1 MVKNT
6 EVVLV
11 NKSILKDKIYIIRGQ
26 KVMIDRDLAM
36 IYGYSTKRFNEQVQR
51 NIEKFDKD
59 FMFQLSKD
67 EAAYLSRSHF
77 ATLKD
82 EYTNSSRCKNFTL
95 KKDVQ
100 SNLLG
105 SKILTLNISN
115 NKRGFNIKYKPYAF
129 TEKGVYMLMTVLKG
143 PLATKQS
150 IALIRIFDSMKN
162 FIIDNSQLLTHSEA
176 LRLSLKNKEEIDEIK
191 ETMATKDDINNIKK
205 ELNIINTEFIEEDNI
220 KSFIIFSNTKFEL
233 DEFYSRFFKKAKESV
248 IVIDNYISIKTLNLL
263 TYCKNNI
270 SIKLITDKASKSNDK
285 LKEHEYKDF
294 IKEHPE
300 YTIKL
305 IDSKSINH
313 DRFIILDYST
323 KSQKFFSS
331 GSSLKDAGSKVSTIV
346 ELKDILLPK
355 EIIDLIEKG
364 EEYIWDK

>member
-1 MVKNT
+1 
-6 EVVLV
+6 
-11 NKSILKDKIYIIRGQ
+11 
-26 KVMIDRDLAM
+26 
-36 IYGYSTKRFNEQVQR
+36 
-51 NIEKFDKD
+51 
-59 FMFQLSKD
+59 
-67 EAAYLSRSHF
+67 
-77 ATLKD
+77 
-82 EYTNSSRCKNFTL
+82 
-95 KKDVQ
+95 
-100 SNLLG
+100 
-105 SKILTLNISN
+105 
-115 NKRGFNIKYKPYAF
+115 
-129 TEKGVYMLMTVLKG
+129 MTVLKG

-220 KSFIIFSNTKFEL
+220 KSFIISSNTKFEL
-233 DEFYSRFFKKAKESV
+233 DEFYSRLFKKAKESV

-263 TYCKNNI
+263 TYCKDNI

-285 LKEHEYKDF
+285 LKEYEYNDF
-294 IKEHPE
+294 VKEHPE

-313 DRFIILDYST
+313 DRFIILDYNT
-323 KSQKFFSS
+323 KSQKIFSS
-331 GSSLKDAGSKVSTIV
+331 GSSLKDAGNKVSVMV
-346 ELKDILLPK
+346 ELKDILLSR

-364 EEYIWDK
+364 KEYIWDK

>member
-1 MVKNT
+1 
-6 EVVLV
+6 
-11 NKSILKDKIYIIRGQ
+11 
-26 KVMIDRDLAM
+26 MIDRDLAM

-51 NIEKFDKD
+51 SIEKFDKD

-67 EAAYLSRSHF
+67 EAAYLSRSQN

-82 EYTNSSRCKNFTL
+82 EYTNSSRP
-95 KKDVQ
+95 KK
-100 SNLLG
+100 LA
-105 SKILTLNISN
+105 LNISN
-115 NKRGFNIKYKPYAF
+115 NMRGFNIKYRPYVF
-129 TEKGVYMLMTVLKG
+129 TEKGIYMLMTVLKG

-150 IALIRIFDSMKN
+150 IALIRLF
-162 FIIDNSQLLTHSEA
+162 NSLKDCVIGNSNLLTHEEV

-220 KSFIIFSNTKFEL
+220 KSFIISSNTKFEL
-233 DEFYSRFFKKAKESV
+233 DEFYSRLFKKAKESV

-263 TYCKNNI
+263 TYCKDNI

-285 LKEHEYKDF
+285 LKEYEYNDF

-313 DRFIILDYST
+313 DRFIILDFNT
-323 KSQKFFSS
+323 KSQKIFSS
-331 GSSLKDAGSKVSTIV
+331 GSSLKDAGSKISVMV
-346 ELKDILLPK
+346 ELKDILLSK

-364 EEYIWDK
+364 KEYIWDK